1 MDTGRK
7 MKDSLQPDPTI
18 SLLRNKQLQFGP
30 SYSTLRIRQ
39 KKSISYYNKYMNKE
53 AVYWSETSLAS
64 HYRVD
69 DVATYSWETHQ
80 RSYN

>member
-1 MDTGRK
+1 

-53 AVYWSETSLAS
+53 AVY
-64 HYRVD
+64 
-69 DVATYSWETHQ
+69 
-80 RSYN
+80 